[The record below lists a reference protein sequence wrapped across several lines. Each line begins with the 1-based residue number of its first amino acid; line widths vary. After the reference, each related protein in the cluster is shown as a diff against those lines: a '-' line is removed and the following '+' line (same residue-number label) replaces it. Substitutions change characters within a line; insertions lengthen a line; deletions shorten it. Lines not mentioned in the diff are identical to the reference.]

1 MLAACSA
8 QDEFPQRTHEEFS
21 ASAGLVAQSCTSL
34 NARRL
39 PAKGTFCGGSSH
51 AFDCT
56 PGAMYNCNDKSPTNN
71 CTLTSV
77 CANGCQATDTQ
88 GDGCFNGT
96 PSLLMPVTS
105 LPGGQEVSATV
116 NLTDSH
122 AGGGIVNL
130 RTTRLDLVAGRFS
143 CNVPQLGA
151 GQNTATWAMPTA
163 VVASPTVVNLYTD
176 ISYTDARN
184 VPREIVSPSFAVT
197 LQPGG
202 TAPPPPAVTS
212 FTLTPSTVAAGGV
225 SLVDATLEHMAPVNG
240 QQVNITS
247 SDPTVASVI
256 PGGQPLVLGGCTV
269 GGGAETIQASK
280 QVAATQTVTIGAAS
294 AGSAQAPVSSQLTV
308 NAGCSPKTC
317 VDLAMPLC
325 QGPDGCG
332 GTLQC
337 GCSFGEVCGGGGPG
351 ICGTG
356 TPPPGPTPVTLTGLT
371 LSPSSCTAGSAVIG
385 TVTLSDVAPVGGAV
399 VALSSSGSA
408 ATAPA
413 SITIPAGFNSGSF
426 TITTNP
432 ITASTAPVTVTLT
445 ATLGSSQSATLT
457 VSPKPAPAGA
467 TLSLTATGRSG
478 VTISSSPAGLS
489 VPVGQAGSQSFAA
502 GSTIT
507 LSASDGRTVI
517 WSGACTASRDTNSC
531 TFTLNGDASV
541 NANVR

>member
-1 MLAACSA
+1 VLAACSA
-8 QDEFPQRTHEEFS
+8 QDEFPTHSHEEFS
-21 ASAGLVAQSCTSL
+21 ASAGLTAQTCTSL

-56 PGAMYNCNDKSPTNN
+56 PGAMYSCNDKNQTNN
-71 CTLTSV
+71 CTLISV

-96 PSLLMPVTS
+96 PSLQMPVTS
-105 LPGGQEVSATV
+105 LPGGEEVSATV

-143 CNVPQLGA
+143 CNVPLLGA

-225 SLVDATLEHMAPVNG
+225 SFVNATLEHMAPVNG
-240 QQVNITS
+240 QHVDITS

-256 PGGQPLVLGGCTV
+256 TGGQPLVLGGCTV
-269 GGGAETIQASK
+269 GGGAETLQASK
-280 QVAATQTVTIGAAS
+280 QVAATQSVTIGAAS
-294 AGSAQAPVSSQLTV
+294 TGSAQAPVSNQLTV

-317 VDLAMPLC
+317 IDLPMPFC
-325 QGPDGCG
+325 QGDDGCG
-332 GTLQC
+332 GTLAC

-351 ICGTG
+351 ICGNG
-356 TPPPGPTPVTLTGLT
+356 TPPPGPTAVTLTGFT
-371 LSPSSCTAGSAVIG
+371 LSASSTTAGSAITG
-385 TVTLSDVAPVGGAV
+385 TVTLSDVAPAGGAV

-408 ATAPA
+408 ATVPA
-413 SITIPAGFNSGSF
+413 AVTIPAGFSQGSF
-426 TITTNP
+426 IVSTNA
-432 ITASTAPVTVTLT
+432 ISVSTAPVTVTLT

-457 VSPKPAPAGA
+457 VSPNPAPAGA
-467 TLSLTATGRSG
+467 TLSVTASGRSG
-478 VTISSSPAGLS
+478 VTISSTPAGLS
-489 VPVGQAGSQSFAA
+489 VPVGQTGSGSFPV
-502 GSTIT
+502 GSSIT
-507 LSASDGRTVI
+507 LKASDGRTVI

-531 TFTLNGDASV
+531 TFTLGGDSSV
-541 NANVR
+541 NANVK